1 MKQEYAEQVAAGII
15 EQLKQ
20 GTAPWQ
26 KPWKPGELRLP
37 YNPTT
42 GKEYRGMNTLWLHM
56 QGHSDPRWMTYNQ
69 AGAEGAQVRKGEKGS
84 HIVYWKFS
92 DEKKA
97 TDEQGRP
104 ILDENGKQK
113 TIQVQLERPRS
124 FTAVVFNAS
133 QIDGLPPLEPRVIG
147 PEPERHARAETI
159 LANSGA
165 KIHHESGDR
174 AFYRP
179 STDSITLPE
188 RKQFGAAD
196 AYYAT
201 ALHEVGHWTGH
212 PSRLDRDLSHPFGSE
227 GYAREELRAE
237 IASLMIGE
245 RLDIGHDPSQHAAYV
260 GSWIKKLQEDPK
272 EIFRAAADAERIS
285 GFVMG
290 FEHEQIQELSAVRL
304 PAPEVEPEVA
314 AELQRQHEIAVEGY
328 SPLES
333 WQMMKAEA
341 ERNGYTAR
349 IGFGQVANA
358 AGEFGADYEITYSDR
373 DRQADRKS
381 VV

>member
-124 FTAVVFNAS
+124 FTAVVFNA
-133 QIDGLPPLEPRVIG
+133 
-147 PEPERHARAETI
+147 
-159 LANSGA
+159 
-165 KIHHESGDR
+165 
-174 AFYRP
+174 
-179 STDSITLPE
+179 
-188 RKQFGAAD
+188 
-196 AYYAT
+196 
-201 ALHEVGHWTGH
+201 
-212 PSRLDRDLSHPFGSE
+212 
-227 GYAREELRAE
+227 
-237 IASLMIGE
+237 
-245 RLDIGHDPSQHAAYV
+245 
-260 GSWIKKLQEDPK
+260 
-272 EIFRAAADAERIS
+272 
-285 GFVMG
+285 
-290 FEHEQIQELSAVRL
+290 
-304 PAPEVEPEVA
+304 
-314 AELQRQHEIAVEGY
+314 
-328 SPLES
+328 
-333 WQMMKAEA
+333 
-341 ERNGYTAR
+341 
-349 IGFGQVANA
+349 
-358 AGEFGADYEITYSDR
+358 
-373 DRQADRKS
+373 
-381 VV
+381 